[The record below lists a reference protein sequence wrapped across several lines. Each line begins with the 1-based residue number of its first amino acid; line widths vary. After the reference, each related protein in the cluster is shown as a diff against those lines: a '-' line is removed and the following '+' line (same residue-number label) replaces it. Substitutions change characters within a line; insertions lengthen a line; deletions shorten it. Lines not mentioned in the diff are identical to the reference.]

1 MTDSLRKIFEC
12 YIIPLIKKSITYRNK
27 VYKPLD
33 KIIISPTIF
42 RKIICNKNC
51 GACCLKYTMDF
62 LPHERKPKIK
72 LTKRIF
78 ENKEIHT
85 FYSSDKN
92 KIYCDL
98 LDTKTGLC
106 SIHSLKPFSC
116 DFEFV
121 RFKYFKSKNCVYIGN
136 YTYGRA
142 WNMRKINGER
152 GALCESTRIHSE
164 ENKKEI
170 LRKFKR
176 LKEYI
181 DYFEVDTYIN
191 EIIKQLEKLDIYK
204 PFLYKKSFYIEKG
217 VIHND

>member
-12 YIIPLIKKSITYRNK
+12 YIIPLIKNELKYKNK
-27 VYKPLD
+27 VYQPLE

-42 RKIICNKNC
+42 RKIICKEKC

-62 LPHERKPKIK
+62 LPSEQKPKIK

-78 ENKEIHT
+78 ENKEIFT

-106 SIHSLKPFSC
+106 TIHFLKPFSC
-116 DFEFV
+116 DFEMI
-121 RFKYFKSKNCVYIGN
+121 RFKYFKSKKTVYIGN
-136 YTYGRA
+136 YQYRRA
-142 WNMRKINGER
+142 WNMLKINNER
-152 GALCESTRIHSE
+152 GALCETINLYRE
-164 ENKKEI
+164 ENKEEV

-176 LKEYI
+176 LKSYI
-181 DYFEVDTYIN
+181 DYFQIDTYIN
-191 EIIKQLEKLDIYK
+191 EIIKQLEILE
-204 PFLYKKSFYIEKG
+204 FGKSFYIEKG
-217 VIHND
+217 KIHYE